1 MEFRTIVTPTPLD
14 EKLGY
19 KAKTLFLGSCFATNM
34 GERMEE
40 LRFPVMVN
48 PFGILYNPF
57 SIAQSIN
64 TLLTGKPFTEEQLFF
79 HSGLWS
85 SFYHHSIFSSSEKDI
100 CLQNINKS
108 LAAGFQFLQ
117 KANFLVITLGTTWV
131 YQHRKNRMVVANCH
145 KIPANEF
152 DRMPLTEEE
161 IVQVMGHAI
170 LKLRE
175 ELPNLKII
183 LTISPIRHWKDG
195 AVQNMIS
202 KATLIMAA
210 QKLCIAFPSC
220 SYFPSFEIMMDD
232 LRDYRFY
239 AEDMLHPS
247 EQAIDYIFEKFRSCA
262 IDEESNA
269 IMNEVEKLVK
279 ATKHRP
285 LNPNG
290 EDYQKFL
297 SNHLKQTKTLQQR
310 CPFLNLQEIEQQFES
325 KL

>member
-1 MEFRTIVTPTPLD
+1 MEFRTIVNPSQLD

-19 KAKTLFLGSCFATNM
+19 KAKTLFMGSCFATNI
-34 GERMEE
+34 GELLQERQ
-40 LRFPVMVN
+40 FPVMVN
-48 PFGILYNPF
+48 PFGVLYNPF
-57 SIAQSIN
+57 SVAQSIN
-64 TLLTGKPFTEEQLFF
+64 TLLAGKPFTEEQLLF

-85 SFYHHSIFSSSEKDI
+85 SFYHHSSFSSPDKEI
-100 CLQNINKS
+100 CLQQINTS
-108 LAAGFQFLQ
+108 LEEGFQFLRS
-117 KANFLVITLGTTWV
+117 ASFLVITLGTTWV
-131 YQHRKNRMVVANCH
+131 YQHRKGRMVVANCH
-145 KIPANEF
+145 KVPSKEF
-152 DRMPLTEEE
+152 DRMPMSEEE
-161 IVQVMGHAI
+161 IVQLMGYAI

-210 QKLCIAFPSC
+210 QKLCVAFPSC
-220 SYFPSFEIMMDD
+220 SYFPAYEIMMDD

-247 EQAIDYIFEKFRSCA
+247 DQAIAYIFEKFRSCA

-285 LNPNG
+285 FNPNG

-297 SNHLKQTKTLQQR
+297 SNHLKQTQALQER
-310 CPFLNLQEIEQQFES
+310 YPFLNLQGIEEKFES
-325 KL
+325 KK